1 MGYYIVHNTR
11 KSLLLGMLIIA
22 VRENDSYDYTA
33 LMEHLAEREKK
44 ETGNVRWGE
53 VIKDTRK

>member
-11 KSLLLGMLIIA
+11 KLLLLGMLIIA

-33 LMEHLAEREKK
+33 LMEHLAEKKKK
-44 ETGNVRWGE
+44 ETDNVRWGE